1 MNYCIEIA
9 TTDYTT
15 TEQAVKG
22 GADRIELCTALSEG
36 GLTPSFGLI
45 KQCRE
50 KFNLP
55 IFPIIRP
62 RSGDFLYGDS
72 EFEIITKDVLL
83 CKQLNCDGVVVGFL
97 TKDGTVDQKKTEL
110 IVKLAYPMEVTF
122 HRAFDRC
129 KDPFAALEIIIE
141 AGCQR
146 ILTSGQ
152 QQKAIDGID
161 LIKQLVVAA
170 DNRIVLMPG
179 SGIKPDNIRMISE
192 ATGAVE
198 FHGALRNSI
207 VSEMDFIHP
216 VFAAYDYTVP
226 WINAMDIKSMRKALQ
241 ETGAMNIN

>member
-15 TEQAVKG
+15 TAQAVNG
-22 GADRIELCTALSEG
+22 GADRIELCSALSEG

-62 RSGDFLYGDS
+62 RGGDFLYGDS

-97 TKDGTVDQKKTEL
+97 KKDGTVDQKKTEL

-129 KDPFAALEIIIE
+129 KDPLIALEIIIE

-152 QQKAIDGID
+152 QIKAMDGIK

-170 DNRIVLMPG
+170 DNRIIIMPG
-179 SGIKPDNIRMISE
+179 SGIKPDNIRTIAD

-198 FHGALRNSI
+198 VHGALRNSI
-207 VSEMDFIHP
+207 SSEMDFIHP
-216 VFAAYDYTVP
+216 VFSAHDYNNA
-226 WINAMDIKSMRKALQ
+226 WIDTMELKSMRKKLQ
-241 ETGAMNIN
+241 ETEAININ

>member
-15 TEQAVKG
+15 TEQAVNG
-22 GADRIELCTALSEG
+22 GADRIELCSALSEG
-36 GLTPSFGLI
+36 GLTPSFGLV

-55 IFPIIRP
+55 LFPIVRP
-62 RSGDFLYGDS
+62 RGGDFLYGDS

-97 TKDGTVDQKKTEL
+97 KKDGTVDQKKTEL

-129 KDPFAALEIIIE
+129 KVPLAALEVIIE

-152 QQKAIDGID
+152 QQKAIDGLD
-161 LIKQLVVAA
+161 LIKKLIVAA
-170 DNRIVLMPG
+170 DNRIVIMPG
-179 SGIKPDNIRMISE
+179 SGIKPDNIRMIAE

-207 VSEMDFIHP
+207 VSDMGFVHP
-216 VFAAYDYTVP
+216 VFSAHDYTIP
-226 WINAMDIKSMRKALQ
+226 WINEMELKSMRKTLEEAG
-241 ETGAMNIN
+241 TININ

>member
-62 RSGDFLYGDS
+62 RGGDFLYGDG

-83 CKQLNCDGVVVGFL
+83 CKQLNCDGIVVGFL
-97 TKDGTVDQKKTEL
+97 KKDGTIDRKKTEL

-129 KDPFAALEIIIE
+129 KDPLASLEVIVE

-152 QQKAIDGID
+152 QLKAIDGLE

-170 DNRIVLMPG
+170 DNRIIIMPG
-179 SGIKPDNIRMISE
+179 SGIKPDNIRTIAE

-198 FHGALRNSI
+198 YHGDLRNSI
-207 VSEMDFIHP
+207 VSEMHFIHP
-216 VFAAYDYTVP
+216 VFTTDYTNP
-226 WINAMDIKSMRKALQ
+226 WINATELKSMRKVL
-241 ETGAMNIN
+241 